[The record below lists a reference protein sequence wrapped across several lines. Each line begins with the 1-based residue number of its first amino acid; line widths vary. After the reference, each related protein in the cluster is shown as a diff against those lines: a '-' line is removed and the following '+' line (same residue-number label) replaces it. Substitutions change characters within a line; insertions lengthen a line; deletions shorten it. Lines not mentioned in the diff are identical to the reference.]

1 MRIKQFKRNGG
12 FTLIELMIVVL
23 VVAILAAIA
32 YPSYQDS
39 VRKARR
45 ADGKELL
52 MRVAQAQER
61 HFTRFGQYAAGLTG
75 APGANNLGFTADAN
89 GNLSSEGGNY
99 NVTVNVVV
107 APFRLTATPVQGDP
121 ECGVLTLDNL
131 GRKTSNGNQG
141 NDFCW

>member
-61 HFTRFGQYAAGLTG
+61 HFTRFGRYATGITGNAATLT
-75 APGANNLGFTADAN
+75 NLGMGAGSDV
-89 GNLSSEGGNY
+89 SDGGFY
-99 NVTVNVVV
+99 TVTVN
-107 APFRLTATPVQGDP
+107 ATPNTFLLTGTPAPVDP
-121 ECGVLTLDNL
+121 DCGNLTLNNRGVKAPL
-131 GRKTSNGNQG
+131 NP
-141 NDFCW
+141 DFCW